1 MPAETSYFEQ
11 VLRDLFQPA
20 RIEALVED
28 TIAIVLIL
36 VGVRVTLALLVPL
49 LRRWLRPDDQTRF
62 PDRQAQ
68 VRTLVPLFE
77 SILRYAIYF
86 TAAVM
91 ILDRLHFNAA
101 ALLASAGIAGI
112 AVGLGAQ
119 NFIRDVV
126 SGFFMLFE
134 GLIQVGDVVHIG
146 DVTGDVERV
155 NLRTTQVRRFSGELV
170 TIPNGTIQQL
180 GNLNRRFMRAIV
192 QVGIAYE
199 ADLERAMAVMHQV
212 GKAWAAERPD
222 EVLGPPQ
229 VQGIMEFG
237 DSDIRVRL
245 IVTVKPTAYGTAEP
259 DLRRRLKAAFDVEGI
274 EIPYPKTVVY
284 NRDVPAASSNAKDH

>member
-1 MPAETSYFEQ
+1 VPTEISYFSQ
-11 VLRDLFQPA
+11 ILNDLFQPT

-28 TIAIVLIL
+28 AIAIVFVL
-36 VGVRVTLALLVPL
+36 VGARVALALLIPL
-49 LRRWLRPDDQTRF
+49 LRRWLRPDDQTRS

-68 VRTLVPLFE
+68 MRTLVPLFE
-77 SILRYAIYF
+77 SVLRQVIYF

-91 ILDRLHFNAA
+91 ILDRLHFSVA

-126 SGFFMLFE
+126 SGFFTLFE
-134 GLIQVGDVVHIG
+134 GLIQVGDAVRIG

-180 GNLNRRFMRAIV
+180 GNLNRGFMRAIV
-192 QVGIAYE
+192 QVGVAYE
-199 ADLERAMAVMHQV
+199 ADLEHAMTVMHQV
-212 GKAWAAERPD
+212 GETWAAERPD
-222 EVLGPPQ
+222 EILEPPQ
-229 VQGIMEFG
+229 VQGITEFG
-237 DSDIRVRL
+237 ASDVRVRL
-245 IVTVKPTAYGTAEP
+245 IIMVKPTAYGTAEP
-259 DLRRRLKAAFDVEGI
+259 ELRRRLKAAFDLEGI
-274 EIPYPKTVVY
+274 EIPYPKSVVY
-284 NRDVPAASSNAKDH
+284 NRGAPTASPDAKG